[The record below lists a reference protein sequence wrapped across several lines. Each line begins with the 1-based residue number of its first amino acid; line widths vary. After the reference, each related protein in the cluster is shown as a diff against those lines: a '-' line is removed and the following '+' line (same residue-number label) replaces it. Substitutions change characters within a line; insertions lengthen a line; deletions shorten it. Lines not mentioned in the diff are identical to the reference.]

1 MAANVAAPGGS
12 WGVVPIARIE
22 DLHDGVYGAGLEV
35 LQMSRAPIAGSLA
48 FAFDDD
54 VVYSS
59 GYIDGH
65 VGLTGPL
72 SETMVTLGLGLRLAP
87 GTRHWLNEIGDHAVG
102 VFMPG
107 DEHEAYYT
115 RGSLYAGA
123 TLSVDHLEAIAG
135 GMGLVLD
142 RRQLGGSGF
151 SGRRM
156 EWHRA
161 EALRQGFEQVHRG
174 DGAGVDARL
183 GREMLHS
190 MIHHLAREPT
200 LAIGPTTTRQHGVI
214 VRRACAFIA
223 EHLEEPLSLD
233 AIARAAFTSHRTLQ
247 RAFADVLDETPQS
260 YARKLRLN
268 RIRHDLATERE
279 ARCTITL
286 VANRWGISEL
296 GRLSGWYRDLFGEL
310 PSQTT
315 VRAVETGERVNQLAQ
330 VA

>member
-1 MAANVAAPGGS
+1 MASDAAAPSGS
-12 WGVVPIARIE
+12 WGCVPVTRIE
-22 DLHDGVYGAGLEV
+22 DLHDAVYGAGFEV
-35 LQMSRAPIAGSLA
+35 LQMSRAPITGSLA

-59 GYIDGH
+59 GSIDGH
-65 VGLTGPL
+65 VGITGPL
-72 SETMVTLGLGLRLAP
+72 SESMVTLGLGLRLPP

-115 RGSLYAGA
+115 PGSLYAGA
-123 TLSVDHLEAIAG
+123 TLSVDRLEAIAG
-135 GMGLVLD
+135 DMGLVLD

-156 EWHRA
+156 ERRRA
-161 EALRQGFEQVHRG
+161 DGLKRGFEQVHCG
-174 DGAGVDARL
+174 NGADCGIGL
-183 GREMLHS
+183 GRQLLHG
-190 MIHHLAREPT
+190 MIHHLAREPR
-200 LAIGPTTTRQHGVI
+200 LALGPTTARRHGVI
-214 VRRACAFIA
+214 VRRACAFVV
-223 EHLEEPLSLD
+223 EHLEEPLSID

-247 RAFADVLDETPQS
+247 RAFADVLEETPQS
-260 YARKLRLN
+260 YVRKLRLN

-279 ARCTITL
+279 AQCTITL

-310 PSQTT
+310 PSQT
-315 VRAVETGERVNQLAQ
+315 LAKGQ
-330 VA
+330 DQSGQARQAA

>member
-1 MAANVAAPGGS
+1 MASDAAALGGS
-12 WGVVPIARIE
+12 WRCAPIARIE
-22 DLHDGVYGAGLEV
+22 DLHDAVYGAGLEV
-35 LQMSRAPIAGSLA
+35 LQMSRAPITASLA
-48 FAFDDD
+48 FAFDND

-59 GYIDGH
+59 GSIDGH
-65 VGLTGPL
+65 VGFTGPL

-87 GTRHWLNEIGDHAVG
+87 GTKHWLNEIGDHAVG

-115 RGSLYAGA
+115 PGSLYAGA

-156 EWHRA
+156 EQHRA
-161 EALRQGFEQVHRG
+161 ECLRQGFEQVHRG
-174 DGAGVDARL
+174 DGAGVDVGL
-183 GREMLHS
+183 GRELLHS
-190 MIHHLAREPT
+190 MIHHFAREPR
-200 LAIGPTTTRQHGVI
+200 LALGPTTARRHGVI
-214 VRRACAFIA
+214 VRRARTFIA

-247 RAFADVLDETPQS
+247 RAFADVLEETPQS

-310 PSQTT
+310 PSQT
-315 VRAVETGERVNQLAQ
+315 LANAQ
-330 VA
+330 PDGPTRHAA